1 MPHVAFPILGSV
13 SICLNIPLGPVSIS
27 ICI

>member
-1 MPHVAFPILGSV
+1 MFHLPTPILGSA
-13 SICLNIPLGPVSIS
+13 SICVTIPLGPVSIS

>member
-1 MPHVAFPILGSV
+1 MPHVAHPVLGPIT
-13 SICLNIPLGPVSIS
+13 ICLNIPLGPVSIS